1 MPMDFPNSPVV
12 GQIFSSGSRSWVW
25 TGTTW
30 DSPTADNPSIAAALA
45 AKQDIVSGVS
55 NTEISYLDGV
65 TSAIQTQLNARA
77 LKRVTVRGTTVNTA
91 ITAADSGNIVR
102 LTGATARTITIDNV
116 LNEGEG
122 VDFLQDGTG
131 FIQFAA
137 GSGVTLRSVD
147 NKLKTNKQYSGA
159 TVRCVASG
167 IYHLIGDLI
176 A

>member
-1 MPMDFPNSPVV
+1 MAMDFPNSPTV
-12 GQIFSSGSRSWVW
+12 GQIFSSGSRQWVW

-45 AKQDIVSGVS
+45 TKANLTVGVR
-55 NTEISYLDGV
+55 D
-65 TSAIQTQLNARA
+65 TSVA
-77 LKRVTVRGTTVNTA
+77 TA
-91 ITAADSGNIVR
+91 ITGADNGNIVR
-102 LTGATARTITIDNV
+102 LTGSTGRIITIDNV
-116 LNEGEG
+116 LSIGQG

-131 FIQFAA
+131 QITFAA

-167 IYHLIGDLI
+167 IYHLIGDVV